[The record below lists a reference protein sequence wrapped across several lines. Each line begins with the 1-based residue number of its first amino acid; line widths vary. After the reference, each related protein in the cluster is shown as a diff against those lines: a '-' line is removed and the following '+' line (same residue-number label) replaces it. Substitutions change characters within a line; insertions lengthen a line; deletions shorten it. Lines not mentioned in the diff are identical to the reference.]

1 MSYHKIRNWSSQD
14 WGPASVVFGRFS
26 SFMCWSFARST
37 SKSFRSNLSNSNSA
51 TRSSR
56 FTFSGVRSGCAKP
69 SVTLGG
75 GVFKS
80 PGHVSFL
87 KLSRQS
93 DKQSQFWH
101 MNARL
106 MTLCCPKLC
115 AGQTFPKS
123 LFSLI
128 SVALQFTHIN
138 PHFIGICGD
147 PTTPV
152 DGEGVK
158 PQKMHR
164 MISGKVSHLISCH
177 TCVCDSCLASMIH
190 YVWDKIPLVGGTPE
204 TSSSSSLWPWWVAS
218 L

>member
-1 MSYHKIRNWSSQD
+1 MYYQKIRNWSSQD
-14 WGPASVVFGRFS
+14 WEPASTLFGRLS
-26 SFMCWSFARST
+26 PITCWCFARST
-37 SKSFRSNLSNSNSA
+37 SKSFRSCNLSNSNSA

-56 FTFSGVRSGCAKP
+56 FTFSGVRSRSRCAKP

-87 KLSRQS
+87 KVSRQS

-106 MTLCCPKLC
+106 MTLWRPKLC
-115 AGQTFPKS
+115 AGQTFSKS
-123 LFSLI
+123 LFSWI
-128 SVALQFTHIN
+128 SVALQFTQIN

-158 PQKMHR
+158 PQKMHCIVTGNFCFSNHF
-164 MISGKVSHLISCH
+164 M
-177 TCVCDSCLASMIH
+177 
-190 YVWDKIPLVGGTPE
+190 
-204 TSSSSSLWPWWVAS
+204 
-218 L
+218 

>member
-1 MSYHKIRNWSSQD
+1 M
-14 WGPASVVFGRFS
+14 
-26 SFMCWSFARST
+26 RS
-37 SKSFRSNLSNSNSA
+37 RS
-51 TRSSR
+51 R
-56 FTFSGVRSGCAKP
+56 CAKP

-87 KLSRQS
+87 KVSRQS

-106 MTLCCPKLC
+106 MTLWRPKLC
-115 AGQTFPKS
+115 AGQTFSKS
-123 LFSLI
+123 LFSWI
-128 SVALQFTHIN
+128 SVALQFTQIN

-158 PQKMHR
+158 PQKKNHCIVTGNFASQI
-164 MISGKVSHLISCH
+164 ISYR
-177 TCVCDSCLASMIH
+177 CVCDNSLAS
-190 YVWDKIPLVGGTPE
+190 TTTE
-204 TSSSSSLWPWWVAS
+204 TCYIFENMFEVRYPWVAPWRPLHLQS
-218 L
+218 SDLGGLNHYMYL